1 MAGVRPADASQAAAH
16 RAQDPRPPA
25 VRDGLR
31 RGVLHDPTVR
41 EAVEAGQPGAFG
53 RILQT
58 GWIGNG
64 VLDGFLEDESLFGE
78 FLRTPVSEGGVEPL
92 VVGPPHAVVGVMPR
106 LLDRGV
112 VVPVHELLL
121 QQPVRRFDHG
131 VVVGVALVRQRPFD
145 VEHVERL
152 VDPRVVEL
160 AAPVGAEHLDV
171 PQREV
176 EGGERAQ
183 HQARVPCPP
192 GGVFCQALVCRFT
205 VDGCPGYRSIVYRVT
220 VGWFRLV
227 LVVLLLHEGVGPAV
241 GFALEP
247 DHASV
252 VDGAVDDRGGH
263 VGVAEHASPSAGLDV
278 RGVDDALGLVR
289 VGHDL
294 EQESA
299 AFLVYGHVAE
309 LVDDDHAGLGDGL
322 QFPVEFAFRVGA
334 QEPHDQ
340 ARGGVEPHRHALPA
354 GLPAQRDGEVGLA
367 GAGRPEH
374 DHVLRTV
381 EESEGFEPAALPVR
395 RHAHVLPVVVVEFL
409 GGGEAGLSGQARA
422 FGRLPG
428 FDLGVHPPVHELHL
442 GRGRGFELVGEHLP
456 GQWQPAGQTHDLVH
470 FPVRGRAAAGRVRH
484 RCVPFAHAH
493 AAFAWV
499 SGRMNLSYACRSGA
513 GTSSGVSPALTR
525 LAMAVRL
532 ASSIEWPCS
541 TMCSPAFAAASKP
554 YASLALARRRNVRW
568 RVLESMASIARR
580 SFSGKSPRM
589 GDSPHARDL
598 RAKAGSG
605 LAGFLTVWAALPY
618 ARGSLATNLPSCV
631 RISTPNARNPTSRFQ
646 PCHEGPAR
654 YLSESISTLPSR
666 SALRVSQ
673 RHES

>member
-1 MAGVRPADASQAAAH
+1 M
-16 RAQDPRPPA
+16 
-25 VRDGLR
+25 
-31 RGVLHDPTVR
+31 
-41 EAVEAGQPGAFG
+41 
-53 RILQT
+53 
-58 GWIGNG
+58 
-64 VLDGFLEDESLFGE
+64 
-78 FLRTPVSEGGVEPL
+78 
-92 VVGPPHAVVGVMPR
+92 
-106 LLDRGV
+106 
-112 VVPVHELLL
+112 
-121 QQPVRRFDHG
+121 
-131 VVVGVALVRQRPFD
+131 
-145 VEHVERL
+145 
-152 VDPRVVEL
+152 
-160 AAPVGAEHLDV
+160 
-171 PQREV
+171 
-176 EGGERAQ
+176 
-183 HQARVPCPP
+183 
-192 GGVFCQALVCRFT
+192 
-205 VDGCPGYRSIVYRVT
+205 DGCPGYRSIVYRVT

-263 VGVAEHASPSAGLDV
+263 VRVAEHASPSAELDV

-340 ARGGVEPHRHALPA
+340 ARGGVEPHRHALLA

-428 FDLGVHPPVHELHL
+428 FNLGVHPPVHELHL

-513 GTSSGVSPALTR
+513 GTSSGVSPALMR

-532 ASSIEWPCS
+532 ASSIEWLFLVKS
-541 TMCSPAFAAASKP
+541 VFRVS
-554 YASLALARRRNVRW
+554 SL
-568 RVLESMASIARR
+568 I
-580 SFSGKSPRM
+580 FF
-589 GDSPHARDL
+589 
-598 RAKAGSG
+598 
-605 LAGFLTVWAALPY
+605 GFRHEECRPVVCFT
-618 ARGSLATNLPSCV
+618 GCPSC
-631 RISTPNARNPTSRFQ
+631 RT
-646 PCHEGPAR
+646 
-654 YLSESISTLPSR
+654 
-666 SALRVSQ
+666 
-673 RHES
+673 

>member
-1 MAGVRPADASQAAAH
+1 MW
-16 RAQDPRPPA
+16 
-25 VRDGLR
+25 LYR
-31 RGVLHDPTVR
+31 RS
-41 EAVEAGQPGAFG
+41 
-53 RILQT
+53 
-58 GWIGNG
+58 WW
-64 VLDGFLEDESLFGE
+64 LF
-78 FLRTPVSEGGVEPL
+78 
-92 VVGPPHAVVGVMPR
+92 
-106 LLDRGV
+106 
-112 VVPVHELLL
+112 LL
-121 QQPVRRFDHG
+121 QDIG
-131 VVVGVALVRQRPFD
+131 SCVVVGFAA
-145 VEHVERL
+145 HVGAFEFE
-152 VDPRVVEL
+152 VSGGPGDAAEGAVGDEL
-160 AAPVGAEHLDV
+160 AAGAHVPLPGFALAGDERGPGPVPGFHDLEDGDAVGGCGRGGQEVVEDEQFHAFELVDLTVALALAFEPGAVDLFEHVLRSDV
-171 PQREV
+171 AIRDAV
-176 EGGERAQ
+176 AAGGVAERLAD
-183 HQARVPCPP
+183 V
-192 GGVFCQALVCRFT
+192 VFCQALVCRFT
-205 VDGCPGYRSIVYRVT
+205 VGGCPGYRSIVYRVT

-227 LVVLLLHEGVGPAV
+227 LVVLLLHEGVGPSV

-247 DHASV
+247 DHPAV

-263 VGVAEHASPSAGLDV
+263 VRVAEHASPSAGLDV
-278 RGVDDALGLVR
+278 GGVDDALGLVR

-299 AFLVYGHVAE
+299 ALLVYGHVAE

-354 GLPAQRDGEVGLA
+354 GLPARRDGEVGLA

-374 DHVLRTV
+374 DHVFRTV

-395 RHAHVLPVVVVEFL
+395 RHAHVLPVVAVEFP

-428 FDLGVHPPVHELHL
+428 FDLGVHPPVRELHL
-442 GRGRGFELVGEHLP
+442 GRGRGFELVGGHLP
-456 GQWQPAGQTHDLVH
+456 GQWRPAGQTHDPVR

-484 RCVPFAHAH
+484 RRVPFAHAH
-493 AAFAWV
+493 AAFARV

-532 ASSIEWPCS
+532 ASSTERPCS
-541 TMCSPAFAAASKP
+541 TMCPPAFAAASKP
-554 YASLALARRRNVRW
+554 YASPALARRRNVRW

-580 SFSGKSPRM
+580 SFPGKSPRM

-598 RAKAGSG
+598 RAKTGG
-605 LAGFLTVWAALPY
+605 RLAGFLTVWAALPY
-618 ARGSLATNLPSCV
+618 ARGGLATNRPSWV
-631 RISTPNARNPTSRFQ
+631 RISTWNAREPASRVH

-654 YLSESISTLPSR
+654 
-666 SALRVSQ
+666 
-673 RHES
+673 

>member
-1 MAGVRPADASQAAAH
+1 MAAFTTPLRPRSAMPPTNCSQLAESFFHALGHSDDVGVAFGVHPDGDGHAH
-16 RAQDPRPPA
+16 
-25 VRDGLR
+25 VLR
-31 RGVLHDPTVR
+31 RAAPR
-41 EAVEAGQPGAFG
+41 A
-53 RILQT
+53 
-58 GWIGNG
+58 
-64 VLDGFLEDESLFGE
+64 
-78 FLRTPVSEGGVEPL
+78 L
-92 VVGPPHAVVGVMPR
+92 VPHAVHEHVGVFAFQRPR
-106 LLDRGV
+106 APRVD
-112 VVPVHELLL
+112 
-121 QQPVRRFDHG
+121 
-131 VVVGVALVRQRPFD
+131 VGVHPLEF
-145 VEHVERL
+145 
-152 VDPRVVEL
+152 
-160 AAPVGAEHLDV
+160 VG
-171 PQREV
+171 
-176 EGGERAQ
+176 EGLR
-183 HQARVPCPP
+183 
-192 GGVFCQALVCRFT
+192 GVFCQALVCRFT

-263 VGVAEHASPSAGLDV
+263 VRVAEHASPSAELDV

-289 VGHDL
+289 VDHDL

-299 AFLVYGHVAE
+299 AFFVYGHVAE
-309 LVDDDHAGLGDGL
+309 LVDDEEPCLAYGL

-334 QEPHDQ
+334 QEAHDQ

-395 RHAHVLPVVVVEFL
+395 RHAHVLPVVVIEFL

-442 GRGRGFELVGEHLP
+442 GRGRGFELVGEHLS
-456 GQWQPAGQTHDLVH
+456 GQRQPAGQTHDLVH

-513 GTSSGVSPALTR
+513 GTSSGVSPALMR
-525 LAMAVRL
+525 PAMAVRL
-532 ASSIEWPCS
+532 ASSIE
-541 TMCSPAFAAASKP
+541 
-554 YASLALARRRNVRW
+554 
-568 RVLESMASIARR
+568 
-580 SFSGKSPRM
+580 
-589 GDSPHARDL
+589 
-598 RAKAGSG
+598 
-605 LAGFLTVWAALPY
+605 
-618 ARGSLATNLPSCV
+618 
-631 RISTPNARNPTSRFQ
+631 
-646 PCHEGPAR
+646 
-654 YLSESISTLPSR
+654 
-666 SALRVSQ
+666 
-673 RHES
+673 